1 MKSPFYEFDLQ
12 TLNILICF
20 LPFFL
25 LIDIYLIWYF
35 KKKGTK
41 KTSSYYILNSKVDFL
56 YTSLFKIFWA
66 AILMLIYL
74 FYMDEFRRP
83 FLFSIVLIAYF
94 YGVLQLIFQ
103 MVKNKLS

>member
-1 MKSPFYEFDLQ
+1 MKPLFYEFDLQ

-25 LIDIYLIWYF
+25 LIDIYLTWYF
-35 KKKGTK
+35 KNKGTK
-41 KTSSYYILNSKVDFL
+41 ILTPYYRLNSKVDFL
-56 YTSLFKIFWA
+56 YASLFKTFWA
-66 AILMLIYL
+66 AILMSIYL

-94 YGVLQLIFQ
+94 YGVLQLVYQ
-103 MVKNKLS
+103 MIKNKLS